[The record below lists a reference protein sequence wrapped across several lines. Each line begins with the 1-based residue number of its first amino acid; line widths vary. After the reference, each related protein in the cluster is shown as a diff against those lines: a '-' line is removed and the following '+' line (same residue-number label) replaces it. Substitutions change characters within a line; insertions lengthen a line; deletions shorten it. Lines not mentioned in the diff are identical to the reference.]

1 MTHEKLKEITG
12 KVADVIK
19 EGGFILE
26 GTSDYDKYEL
36 LDIIASLHNELYK
49 EVTGEYYDY
58 MFHWANHG
66 YGGVPD
72 DGLFKETKNETD
84 D

>member
-1 MTHEKLKEITG
+1 MTYEKLKEITG

-26 GTSDYDKYEL
+26 DECLSDYDKYEL

-49 EVTGEYYDY
+49 EVTGQYYDY

-72 DGLFKETKNETD
+72 DGLFKENKND
-84 D
+84 K

>member
-1 MTHEKLKEITG
+1 MTNEKLKEITG
-12 KVADVIK
+12 KVADVIR

-26 GTSDYDKYEL
+26 GISDYDKYEL
-36 LDIIASLHNELYK
+36 LDIIASLHNELYN
-49 EVTGEYYDY
+49 EVTGQYYDY

-72 DGLFKETKNETD
+72 DGLFKEKKNDT
-84 D
+84 